1 MFLMQ
6 YNPLYQTPLIVLLV
20 SIVVISSNSIG
31 IQCLNDK
38 SESSSNK
45 NWLILNLV
53 AAILLMMFSVYK
65 MFLIYKA

>member
-38 SESSSNK
+38 AESSSNK